1 MKIIDT
7 VNLVFAPDCVL
18 GRMLSFYKP
27 IDTHRPTPLLNVGV
41 IQPAMRTS
49 TVTPTTRSPSPSSP
63 TSTTPQVSRLLGR
76 VHIDDHAKSPID
88 IERLSH
94 PTSEGGSPPPDDIPL
109 SITAQFGS
117 RSELSTEIHATKYV
131 YRGALWDI
139 YSGTLTTTHSRN
151 REARTIEVII
161 KISSPKLF
169 YECWDEDREDSTVYS
184 MPEAAAAIENEDR
197 IYQGA
202 LHDLQGG
209 AIPAYYGLY
218 SSYTGPPDPDKPRGV
233 RVMVLEK
240 LEVALS
246 EEELLSDLRDDLK

>member
-1 MKIIDT
+1 MKINDT
-7 VNLVFAPDCVL
+7 VNLVFAPDCEL
-18 GRMLSFYKP
+18 GRVLSYYKP
-27 IDTHRPTPLLNVGV
+27 IDTHRPTALLNVGV
-41 IQPAMRTS
+41 D
-49 TVTPTTRSPSPSSP
+49 SPSPSSP
-63 TSTTPQVSRLLGR
+63 TPTTSQVSRLLGR
-76 VHIDDHAKSPID
+76 IHIDDHAKNPIA

-94 PTSEGGSPPPDDIPL
+94 PTGGGGSPPLDDIPL
-109 SITAQFGS
+109 STTAQFGS
-117 RSELSTEIHATKYV
+117 GSELSTEIHATKYV

-139 YSGTLTTTHSRN
+139 YSGTLTTHSGNRN

-184 MPEAAAAIENEDR
+184 MQEAAAAIENEDR

-218 SSYTGPPDPDKPRGV
+218 SSYTGPPDPDKPHGV